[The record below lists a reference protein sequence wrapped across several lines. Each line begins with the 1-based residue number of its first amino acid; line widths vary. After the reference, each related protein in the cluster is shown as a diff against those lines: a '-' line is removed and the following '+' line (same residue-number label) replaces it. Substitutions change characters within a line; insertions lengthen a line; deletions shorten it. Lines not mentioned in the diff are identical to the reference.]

1 MGKVDL
7 HTHTTASDGT
17 GSPSRN
23 VQLAKAAGLA
33 AIAITDHDTMAGV
46 EEALAEGE
54 RLGITVVPGVELST
68 VADGQ
73 DIHVL
78 GYYANWRD
86 DLWQQRLTGLRSVR
100 DNRNELIVAK
110 LVELGLDITL
120 EEVIAVAL
128 EHSGGAVSGKTVGR
142 PHIAELLIR
151 KGAVSTMQEAFDRYL
166 ASGSAAYVNP
176 PRVHPYEAITWIKEA
191 GGVSILAHPGLY
203 GNDELVEELIR
214 SGGVQGIEVYHS
226 DHGPQ
231 EEAKYLQLA
240 EQYGLIV
247 TGGSDYHGEREGK
260 VFHGAIGSRTVDA
273 GVLGKLKPRSNDGS
287 SE

>member
-17 GSPSRN
+17 GSPSSN
-23 VQLAKAAGLA
+23 VQLAKAAGLS

-54 RLGITVVPGVELST
+54 RIGITVVPGVELST

-86 DLWQQRLTGLRSVR
+86 ELWQQRLTGLRSVR
-100 DNRNELIVAK
+100 DIRNALIVAK
-110 LVELGLDITL
+110 LVELGIDITL
-120 EEVIAVAL
+120 SEVEKVAL
-128 EHSGGAVSGKTVGR
+128 EHSGGALSEKTVGR
-142 PHIAELLIR
+142 PHIAELLVR
-151 KGAVSTMQEAFDRYL
+151 KGAVSNMREAFDRYL

-176 PRVHPYEAITWIKEA
+176 PRVNPYEAINWIKEA
-191 GGVSILAHPGLY
+191 GGVSVLAHPGLY
-203 GNDELVEELIR
+203 GNDELVEQLIR

-231 EEAKYLQLA
+231 EEARYLRLA
-240 EQYGLIV
+240 EQYSLII

-260 VFHGAIGSRTVDA
+260 VFHGAIGSRTVDV
-273 GVLGKLKPRSNDGS
+273 GVLKQMKSGLSNVNS
-287 SE
+287 